1 MSAPTPMEGRA
12 SGSARV
18 YQSGGDQYIE
28 EHVHHYAPGSAP
40 LFGPPWP
47 GPAGPREAAPDS
59 VRMPLVGRAPGVLR
73 DRTDLM
79 ARLRAA
85 VAGPGGDIQVLLGM
99 GGCGKTAVA
108 QALFTE
114 AVRDHGRVGL
124 WVNASERVSLR
135 AGMLAVA
142 GDRGAGAGELAAAA
156 GGRRAA
162 ADLVWHY
169 LDRSAHPW
177 LLVLDNADDPAVL
190 EEGGWLR
197 TSPSGTV
204 LVTTRHA
211 TSALWRTPGASSHRL
226 GVLPLEDAALVLSD
240 LAPDAGTRESA
251 RKVARRLGCLPL
263 ALTLAGAHLAHQV
276 LESWSMD
283 EYDRKLTEES
293 TALVDR
299 GASATGGGQS
309 RHLVGRTW
317 QLSLDSLA
325 DGGLPEATA
334 LLRLLSCWTADP
346 VPLSLLM
353 PAAQDGAG
361 LQHLSPPLV
370 PSRVEPALRALLD
383 HSLIEQVE
391 TDGHRCVKAHGVLLD
406 SVAAGVPD
414 AERALLSAAAGRL
427 LRAALPQEGAASPRA
442 RSLVRLLAPHAAGL
456 LHRSRRHD
464 LVTAES
470 VGIAVRL
477 ARLVYEAGDW
487 TAALDLAATAAKT
500 AAAHLGDAHPAT
512 VEARSGQG
520 PVLFRLGRYA
530 EAADLL
536 RSVHQEALRTLG
548 PHDAR
553 TLDAAYELQR
563 VLHRLG
569 DLTRART
576 LLEAVLDGRRHV
588 LGEDHVATFKTRCEM
603 LELRLAQDEFDGYTT
618 AAEEL
623 AQDCERRLGPDHLV
637 TVWARDALARGLL
650 RAGRG
655 AEAEELFERVLAGQR
670 AGYGDEHPLVLG
682 VLIQLSRAQYA
693 QGKREQ
699 AAGSAREVAE
709 GRARV
714 LGEDHPETVA
724 ARAWYTE
731 VRTGPPAPD
740 GLVDR
745 PPTRS
750 TPPTPGGR

>member
-1 MSAPTPMEGRA
+1 MSTPAPMEGRA
-12 SGSARV
+12 SGSARI
-18 YQSGGDQYIE
+18 YQTGGDQYIE

-40 LFGPPWP
+40 LFGPPGA
-47 GPAGPREAAPDS
+47 GPAEPRATAPDS

-79 ARLRAA
+79 RSLRAA
-85 VAGPGGDIQVLLGM
+85 VAGPGGDIQVLHGM

-108 QALFTE
+108 QSLFNE

-142 GDRGAGAGELAAAA
+142 GDRGATDSELVAAA
-156 GGRRAA
+156 GGQRAA
-162 ADLVWHY
+162 ADLVWHH
-169 LDRSAHPW
+169 LNHSAQPW
-177 LLVLDNADDPAVL
+177 LLVLDNADDPGIL
-190 EEGGWLR
+190 EEGAWLR
-197 TSPSGTV
+197 PSPAGTV

-211 TSALWRTPGASSHRL
+211 TSPLWRVPGASSHRL
-226 GVLPLEDAALVLSD
+226 GVLPLEDATLVLRD

-263 ALTLAGAHLAHQV
+263 ALTLAGAHLAHQL

-325 DGGLPEATA
+325 QGGLPEATT
-334 LLRLLSCWTADP
+334 LLRLLSCWAADP
-346 VPLSLLM
+346 VPLALLM
-353 PAAQDGAG
+353 PAARGGAG
-361 LQHLSPPLV
+361 LEHLDPPLTAA
-370 PSRVEPALRALLD
+370 RVEPALRALLD
-383 HSLIEQVE
+383 HSLIDMVE

-414 AERALLSAAAGRL
+414 TERELLADAAGRL
-427 LRAALPQEGAASPRA
+427 LRAALPQEGAASARA
-442 RSLVRLLAPHAAGL
+442 RSQVRLLAPHATGL
-456 LHRSRRHD
+456 LHRVHRHGP
-464 LVTAES
+464 VTQETAR
-470 VGIAVRL
+470 IAVRL

-487 TAALDLAATAAKT
+487 TAALALAATAART
-500 AAAHLGDAHPAT
+500 AAEHLGDEHPAT
-512 VEARSGQG
+512 IEARSGQG

-530 EAADLL
+530 EAAELL
-536 RSVHQEALRTLG
+536 RPVHRDALRTLG

-569 DLTRART
+569 DLTQART
-576 LLEAVLDGRRHV
+576 LLETVLDGRRHV
-588 LGEDHVATFKTRCEM
+588 LGEDHVATLKTRCEM
-603 LELRLAQDEFDGYTT
+603 LELRLALDEFDGYTA

-623 AQDCERRLGPDHLV
+623 AGDCERRLGPDHLV

-650 RAGRG
+650 RSGRG
-655 AEAEELFERVLAGQR
+655 AEAEELFGRVLAGQR
-670 AGYGDEHPLVLG
+670 AGYGDGHPLVLG

-699 AAGSAREVAE
+699 AAESAREVAE
-709 GRARV
+709 GRAEV

-731 VRTGPPAPD
+731 VRTAPPAT
-740 GLVDR
+740 G
-745 PPTRS
+745 
-750 TPPTPGGR
+750 

>member
-1 MSAPTPMEGRA
+1 MSLPRPMEGRA

-18 YQSGGDQYIE
+18 YQTGGDQYIE

-40 LFGPPWP
+40 LFGHPWT
-47 GPAGPREAAPDS
+47 GPAEPRGTAPDS
-59 VRMPLVGRAPGVLR
+59 VRMPLVGRVPGVLR

-79 ARLRAA
+79 ERLRAA
-85 VAGPGGDIQVLLGM
+85 VTGPGGGVQVLHGM

-108 QALFTE
+108 HTLFTE

-142 GDRGAGAGELAAAA
+142 GDRGAADGELAAAA

-169 LDRSAHPW
+169 LDHSAQPW
-177 LLVLDNADDPAVL
+177 LLVLDNADDPGIL
-190 EEGGWLR
+190 EEGAWLR
-197 TSPSGTV
+197 PSPSGTV

-211 TSALWRTPGASSHRL
+211 TSPLWRTPGTSSHRL
-226 GVLPLEDAALVLSD
+226 GVLPLEDATLVLRD

-263 ALTLAGAHLAHQV
+263 ALTLAGAHLAHQL

-325 DGGLPEATA
+325 EGGLPEATA
-334 LLRLLSCWTADP
+334 LLRLLSFWAADP

-353 PAAQDGAG
+353 PAAQGGAG
-361 LQHLSPPLV
+361 LEHLDPPLTAA
-370 PSRVEPALRALLD
+370 RVEPALRALLD
-383 HSLIEQVE
+383 HSLIDMVE

-414 AERALLSAAAGRL
+414 AERELLAGAAGRL
-427 LRAALPQEGAASPRA
+427 LRAALPREGAASPRA
-442 RSLVRLLAPHAAGL
+442 RSQVRLLAPHATGL
-456 LHRSRRHD
+456 LHRSHRHG

-470 VGIAVRL
+470 VRIAARV

-487 TAALDLAATAAKT
+487 TAALALASTVGKT
-500 AAAHLGDAHPAT
+500 AAEHLGDENPAT

-520 PVLFRLGRYA
+520 TVLFRLGRYA
-530 EAADLL
+530 EAAGLL
-536 RSVHQEALRTLG
+536 RPIHQGALRTLG

-569 DLTRART
+569 DLTQART
-576 LLEAVLDGRRHV
+576 LLEAVLDGRRHM
-588 LGEDHVATFKTRCEM
+588 LGEDHVATLKTRCEV
-603 LELRLAQDEFDGYTT
+603 LELRLTQDEFDGYTT

-623 AQDCERRLGPDHLV
+623 VGDCERRLGPDHLV

-650 RAGRG
+650 RSGRG
-655 AEAEELFERVLAGQR
+655 AEAEDLFRRVLAGQR
-670 AGYGDEHPLVLG
+670 AGYGDDHPLVLG

-699 AAGSAREVAE
+699 AAESAREVA
-709 GRARV
+709 GQRAAI

-724 ARAWYTE
+724 ARAWDAE
-731 VRTGPPAPD
+731 VRAVPPA
-740 GLVDR
+740 
-745 PPTRS
+745 
-750 TPPTPGGR
+750 GGAAGP

>member
-1 MSAPTPMEGRA
+1 MSVPRPMEGRA
-12 SGSARV
+12 SDSARI
-18 YQSGGDQYIE
+18 YQTAGDQYIE

-40 LFGPPWP
+40 LFGHPWT
-47 GPAGPREAAPDS
+47 GPAEPRGTAPDS

-79 ARLRAA
+79 ERLRAA
-85 VAGPGGDIQVLLGM
+85 VAGPGGDIQVLHGM

-108 QALFTE
+108 QALFHE

-142 GDRGAGAGELAAAA
+142 GDRGATAGELASAA

-169 LDRSAHPW
+169 LDHSAQPW
-177 LLVLDNADDPAVL
+177 LLILDNADDPTVL
-190 EEGGWLR
+190 EEGAWLR
-197 TSPSGTV
+197 PSPSGTV

-211 TSALWRTPGASSHRL
+211 TSALWRAPAASSHRL
-226 GVLPLEDAALVLSD
+226 GVLPLEDAALVLRD
-240 LAPDAGTRESA
+240 LAPDAGTGESA

-263 ALTLAGAHLAHQV
+263 ALTLAGAHLAHQL

-293 TALVDR
+293 TSLVDR

-325 DGGLPEATA
+325 EGGLPEATA
-334 LLRLLSCWTADP
+334 LLRLLSFWAADP
-346 VPLSLLM
+346 VPLALLM
-353 PAAQDGAG
+353 PAAQGGVG
-361 LQHLSPPLV
+361 LEHLSPPLAA
-370 PSRVEPALRALLD
+370 PRVEPALRALLD
-383 HSLIEQVE
+383 HSLIEMVE

-406 SVAAGVPD
+406 GVAAGVPD
-414 AERALLSAAAGRL
+414 AERELLAAAAGRL
-427 LRAALPQEGAASPRA
+427 LRAALPQEGTGSPRA
-442 RSLVRLLAPHAAGL
+442 RSQVRLLAPHATGL
-456 LHRSRRHD
+456 LHRTHRHG

-470 VGIAVRL
+470 VRIAARV

-487 TAALDLAATAAKT
+487 TAALTLASAVGKT
-500 AAAHLGDAHPAT
+500 AAEHLGDEHPAT
-512 VEARSGQG
+512 IEARTGQG
-520 PVLFRLGRYA
+520 TVLFRLGRYA
-530 EAADLL
+530 DAADLL
-536 RSVHQEALRTLG
+536 RPVHRGALHTLG
-548 PHDAR
+548 PHDAH

-569 DLTRART
+569 DLAQART
-576 LLEAVLDGRRHV
+576 LLETVLDGRRQA
-588 LGEDHVATFKTRCEM
+588 LGEDHVATLKARCEM
-603 LELRLAQDEFDGYTT
+603 LELRLAQDDFDGYT
-618 AAEEL
+618 AVAEEL
-623 AQDCERRLGPDHLV
+623 AGECERRLGPEHLV

-650 RAGRG
+650 RSGRG
-655 AEAEELFERVLAGQR
+655 AEAEDTFLRVLAGQR
-670 AGYGDEHPLVLG
+670 AGYGDDHPLVLG

-693 QGKREQ
+693 QGKREP
-699 AAGSAREVAE
+699 AAESAREVAE

-724 ARAWYTE
+724 ARAWHAE
-731 VRTGPPAPD
+731 VRAAPPAQD
-740 GLVDR
+740 GPV
-745 PPTRS
+745 
-750 TPPTPGGR
+750 G

>member
-1 MSAPTPMEGRA
+1 MSVPRPMEGRA
-12 SGSARV
+12 SDSARI
-18 YQSGGDQYIE
+18 YQTGGDQYIE

-40 LFGPPWP
+40 LFGHPWT
-47 GPAGPREAAPDS
+47 GPAEPRGTAPDS

-79 ARLRAA
+79 ERLRAA
-85 VAGPGGDIQVLLGM
+85 VAGPGGDIHVLHGM

-108 QALFTE
+108 QALFHE
-114 AVRDHGRVGL
+114 AVREHGRVGL

-142 GDRGAGAGELAAAA
+142 GDRGATAGELAAAT

-169 LDRSAHPW
+169 LDHSAQPW

-190 EEGGWLR
+190 EEGAWLR
-197 TSPSGTV
+197 PSPSGTV

-211 TSALWRTPGASSHRL
+211 TSPLWRTPGASSHRL
-226 GVLPLEDAALVLSD
+226 GVLPLEDAALVLRD

-263 ALTLAGAHLAHQV
+263 ALTLAGAHLAHQL

-293 TALVDR
+293 TSLVDR

-325 DGGLPEATA
+325 EGGLPEATA
-334 LLRLLSCWTADP
+334 LLRLLSFWAADP
-346 VPLSLLM
+346 VPLALLM
-353 PAAQDGAG
+353 PAAQGG
-361 LQHLSPPLV
+361 LGLEHLHPPLAA
-370 PSRVEPALRALLD
+370 PRVEPALRALLD
-383 HSLIEQVE
+383 HSLIEMLE

-406 SVAAGVPD
+406 GVAAGVPD
-414 AERALLSAAAGRL
+414 AERELLAAAAGRL
-427 LRAALPQEGAASPRA
+427 LRAALPQEGTGSPRA
-442 RSLVRLLAPHAAGL
+442 RSQVRLLAPHATGL
-456 LHRSRRHD
+456 LHRSHRHG

-470 VGIAVRL
+470 VRIAARV
-477 ARLVYEAGDW
+477 ARLVYDAGDW
-487 TAALDLAATAAKT
+487 TAALTLASAAGKT
-500 AAAHLGDAHPAT
+500 AAEHLGDEHPAT
-512 VEARSGQG
+512 IEARTGQG
-520 PVLFRLGRYA
+520 TVLFRLGRYA
-530 EAADLL
+530 DAADLL
-536 RSVHQEALRTLG
+536 RPVHQGALHTLG
-548 PHDAR
+548 SHDAR
-553 TLDAAYELQR
+553 TLDAGYELQR

-569 DLTRART
+569 DLAQART
-576 LLEAVLDGRRHV
+576 LLETVLDGRRQA
-588 LGEDHVATFKTRCEM
+588 LGEDHVATLKARCEM
-603 LELRLAQDEFDGYTT
+603 LELRLAQDDFDGYTT
-618 AAEEL
+618 VAEEL
-623 AQDCERRLGPDHLV
+623 AGECERRLGPEHLV

-650 RAGRG
+650 RSGRG
-655 AEAEELFERVLAGQR
+655 AEAEDIFLRVLAGQR
-670 AGYGDEHPLVLG
+670 AGYGDDHPLVLG

-693 QGKREQ
+693 QGERER
-699 AAGSAREVAE
+699 AAESAREVAE

-724 ARAWYTE
+724 ARAWHAE
-731 VRTGPPAPD
+731 VRAAPPAQD
-740 GLVDR
+740 GPV
-745 PPTRS
+745 
-750 TPPTPGGR
+750 G